1 MTKIEELLAAQREL
15 NAKIVNAKDEAER
28 EALEREY
35 AANKR
40 EIDMLNQA
48 EMAKRSAAPTKRDP
62 EAQIRE
68 FIKQAKQGRENEIVV
83 GTTEDP
89 GAGLDSGAIALT
101 IKDLVPNLES
111 GTGLPAACTI
121 VQGVVGDVVWPTDAS
136 DMEIEEAGEVEV
148 LNDQKIDFDNVKADP
163 RRVTLSCDVSNK
175 MIDNL
180 HFSILGHIQKKFQK
194 AWRKYW
200 ATKVY
205 SQAVFTGV
213 KGGFSG
219 AEVKGVIYLKS
230 DPAEAILL
238 KVAEFADEGFDLDS
252 LCFTIDAATEARLK
266 TAPYVKGECAGFV
279 IQDGKLLGYDYTV
292 SYRINTVLGGDP
304 KTDPSHDNPN
314 KLYRTT
320 KSYIGIGIYDY
331 LKPQQHGE
339 YRLTIDATSKA
350 QAKKNCVGVVLN
362 TEVSLTNLS
371 DHIYDEDGNAV
382 KAFALL
388 ELNNGADPGVTP
400 SITGAEAVAAPKTA
414 GNATRQYRSSD
425 GSGITATV
433 EDGVD
438 WLTATVDANN
448 KVKFTWLA
456 NDGEAAPQREADV
469 TLTTPSGA
477 ELVVTVTQAAN
488 A

>member
-1 MTKIEELLAAQREL
+1 MKKIEELLAAQREL
-15 NAKIVNAKDEAER
+15 NAKIVNADDATR
-28 EALEREY
+28 ETLMREY
-35 AANKR
+35 EANKR
-40 EIDMLNQA
+40 EIEMLNQE

-68 FIKQAKQGRENEIVV
+68 FIKQAKQGRENEIIV
-83 GTTEDP
+83 GTADDP

-121 VQGVVGDVVWPTDAS
+121 VQNVVGDVVWPTDAS

-180 HFSILGHIQKKFQK
+180 HFSILGHVQKKFQK

-200 ATKVY
+200 ANKVY
-205 SQAVFTGV
+205 SQAAFTGV
-213 KGGFSG
+213 KGGFSD
-219 AEVKGVIYLKS
+219 AEVKGIIYLKS
-230 DPAEAILL
+230 NPAEAILL
-238 KVAEFADEGFDLDS
+238 KIAEFADKGFDLDS
-252 LCFTIDAATEARLK
+252 MCLTIDAATEAILK
-266 TAPYVKGECAGFV
+266 TTPFCAGEGTGYV
-279 IQDGKLLGYDYTV
+279 IQNGKLLGYDYTV

-304 KTDPSHDNPN
+304 KTDASHTDTT

-320 KSYIGIGIYDY
+320 KSYLGIGIYDY
-331 LKPQQHGE
+331 LKLQQHGD

-350 QAKKNCVGVVLN
+350 QAKKNCVGIVLN
-362 TEVSLTNLS
+362 TEVSATNLS
-371 DHIYDEDGNAV
+371 DHIFDEDGNAV
-382 KAFALL
+382 QAFALY

-400 SITGAEAVAAPKTA
+400 TITGAEAIAAPKTA

-425 GSGITATV
+425 GSAITAKV

-456 NDGEAAPQREADV
+456 NDGEAAPQREAEV

-477 ELVVTVTQAAN
+477 ELVVTVTQAA